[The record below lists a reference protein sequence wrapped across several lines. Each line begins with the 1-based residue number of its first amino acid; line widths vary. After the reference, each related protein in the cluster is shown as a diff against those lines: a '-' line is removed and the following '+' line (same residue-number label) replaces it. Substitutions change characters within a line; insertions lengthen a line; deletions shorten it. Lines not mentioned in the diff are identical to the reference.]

1 VLCEVGGRKL
11 FVRLGERE
19 GSFVPE
25 RRSVHLELR
34 GVGTRPNRVSANGEE
49 ADWRYEPSEKRLVV
63 RLAEDAGETVVE
75 ANLST
80 AF

>member
-1 VLCEVGGRKL
+1 MN
-11 FVRLGERE
+11 
-19 GSFVPE
+19 
-25 RRSVHLELR
+25 
-34 GVGTRPNRVSANGEE
+34 VGTHPSRVSVNGEE